1 MKTKTII
8 KFGMAALA
16 MGVFFGVN
24 LPVKVKADQVVWV
37 RAPKLNYFEAR
48 GLVPPGSYSHDDKQK
63 AAAIAVN
70 KAGQGVGEQKQTMQ
84 SRNG

>member
-24 LPVKVKADQVVWV
+24 LPVKVKAEQVVWV

>member
-1 MKTKTII
+1 MQTKTII

-48 GLVPPGSYSHDDKQK
+48 GLVPPFAGFYCKPQVSPNSLVGCSS
-63 AAAIAVN
+63 AAP
-70 KAGQGVGEQKQTMQ
+70 
-84 SRNG
+84 S